1 MSQQTA
7 RRARAIGLS
16 ILGAAVLAAASAT
29 SHAAERDLRKVRVGW
44 PAAIASNVAHISFA
58 EALGYFAEEGLVT
71 EVTVMQGAYNVVQQV
86 LAGGFDTGYV
96 GVETVVV
103 GLQPDTPHLPLR
115 FIYNYTRQGIWEL
128 AVPAKSDVR
137 SIADLKGKTVGIG
150 GPAFGNVP
158 VLKAAI
164 AASGLKISDVNLQP
178 VGVGSPA
185 FRAMT
190 SGQIDA
196 LNLWDTMHAALERAG
211 FPLRRL
217 EFPEEFVGNPSH
229 GLIATEAK
237 IANEPELIGRFGRA
251 WSKGEVACAANI
263 DGCLIAFWRQYPQL
277 KPANKTLEEAIAYER
292 PLLAARLKKLL
303 YFEPGAE
310 RKLGAY
316 TNAQWDGVISALAVG
331 GLIKKT
337 DLPYD
342 KLYTNA
348 FVDAYNDFDWKTVE
362 AEARAYR

>member
-1 MSQQTA
+1 
-7 RRARAIGLS
+7 
-16 ILGAAVLAAASAT
+16 
-29 SHAAERDLRKVRVGW
+29 
-44 PAAIASNVAHISFA
+44 
-58 EALGYFAEEGLVT
+58 
-71 EVTVMQGAYNVVQQV
+71 
-86 LAGGFDTGYV
+86 
-96 GVETVVV
+96 TVVV

-115 FIYNYTRQGIWEL
+115 FIYNNTREGIWEL
-128 AVPAKSDVR
+128 AGPAKSDVR

-292 PLLAARLKKLL
+292 PLLAAPHEAPLLRAGRGAQARRVHQRAMGRCHQRSRRRRSDQEDRPALRQALYQRLRRRLQRFRL
-303 YFEPGAE
+303 EDGGGRGQSLPLNGAPDPPAPF
-310 RKLGAY
+310 G
-316 TNAQWDGVISALAVG
+316 
-331 GLIKKT
+331 
-337 DLPYD
+337 
-342 KLYTNA
+342 
-348 FVDAYNDFDWKTVE
+348 
-362 AEARAYR
+362 